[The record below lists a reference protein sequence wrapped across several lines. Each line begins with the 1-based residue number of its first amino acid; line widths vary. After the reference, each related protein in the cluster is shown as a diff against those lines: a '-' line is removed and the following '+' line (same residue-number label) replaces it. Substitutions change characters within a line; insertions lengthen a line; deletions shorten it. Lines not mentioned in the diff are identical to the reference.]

1 MNRKDLNKL
10 AKESGIKY
18 YQKYN
23 RFELANLLGVELPP
37 PKPKPKRTRVYA
49 RHVQVGEKIY
59 PSMTSAAKS
68 LGIFLVQIYIMVTSG
83 EANFL

>member
-10 AKESGIKY
+10 AKENGIKY

-37 PKPKPKRTRVYA
+37 PKPKPKRIRVYA
-49 RHVQVGEKIY
+49 RQVQVGEKIY
-59 PSMTSAAKS
+59 PSMTNAAKS
-68 LGIFLVQIYIMVTSG
+68 LGIFPVQIYIMVTRG